1 LRAVQATGFI
11 IVGKSPCRFGPL
23 QAVRSVTKLPREP
36 ILVVFARYQVRAN
49 LQLERAAA
57 MTKNN
62 LTRWIRPRVW
72 GMLVAKLLL
81 SVATPLA
88 GQPNDRIELRPVVEH
103 VVPATGHACL

>member
-1 LRAVQATGFI
+1 
-11 IVGKSPCRFGPL
+11 
-23 QAVRSVTKLPREP
+23 
-36 ILVVFARYQVRAN
+36 
-49 LQLERAAA
+49 
-57 MTKNN
+57 
-62 LTRWIRPRVW
+62 VW